1 MGRAVRN
8 RGFKITAQSHAQL
21 LESHSLG
28 HLRELTEETSLLFE
42 FRLSRTDG
50 H

>member
-1 MGRAVRN
+1 
-8 RGFKITAQSHAQL
+8 
-21 LESHSLG
+21 LG